1 MDYIRGVLG
10 LDYAKQ
16 KAGPGVNISQE
27 QQSERWSDIIQ
38 SKAARIVNIFTHSK
52 HLELKKYLHVLC
64 CTMIKAQQF
73 ILCKKNNC
81 LANLC
86 CFSCGR

>member
-16 KAGPGVNISQE
+16 KAIPGVNISQQ

-38 SKAARIVNIFTHSK
+38 SKAARIVNIFTLSK
-52 HLELKKYLHVLC
+52 HSE
-64 CTMIKAQQF
+64 
-73 ILCKKNNC
+73 
-81 LANLC
+81 
-86 CFSCGR
+86 

>member
-16 KAGPGVNISQE
+16 KASPGVNIRHQ

-38 SKAARIVNIFTHSK
+38 SRAARIVNIFTLSK
-52 HLELKKYLHVLC
+52 HSE
-64 CTMIKAQQF
+64 
-73 ILCKKNNC
+73 
-81 LANLC
+81 
-86 CFSCGR
+86 